1 MHKRRLSR
9 IHIQLSENHS
19 PSPEQS
25 NQKRHVWTCG
35 DWPLLL
41 GFIFVEQFSASLRSW
56 SLVNGLPEL
65 LLWPHHRRN
74 LRRKHRQTSFNR
86 PHKSQTSPQHTDC
99 VYIPSCFM
107 CFLLFCEYIQT
118 ACSTCSSL
126 RNCDTSINRIQCATT
141 CCLDVC
147 KHTQRVSSKGSTWAT
162 EHVYYWTSTAIM

>member
-41 GFIFVEQFSASLRSW
+41 GFIFVEQFLQASVLEALWMGCRS
-56 SLVNGLPEL
+56 SYCDHIIEGICGGGNIGT
-65 LLWPHHRRN
+65 
-74 LRRKHRQTSFNR
+74 TSFNR

-99 VYIPSCFM
+99 VYISSCFM

-126 RNCDTSINRIQCATT
+126 RNCDTSIKQ
-141 CCLDVC
+141 DSVC
-147 KHTQRVSSKGSTWAT
+147 NDMLFRH
-162 EHVYYWTSTAIM
+162 M